1 MLKCR
6 YAEGSCK
13 GPWGSRSQLEQQ
25 PFSLNASVKKH
36 TPHTHTPL
44 NGKGFRGK
52 FSAFIDDWCW
62 LVGHRLGA
70 TPSMGSIFL
79 SQLLRSAFVA
89 FLALPS
95 KLSRL
100 CHPPLHRPG
109 LIKRYSLG
117 PRANK
122 GTVCTRVK
130 FSGTAPLVVET
141 GVGTL
146 YHQHQHAA
154 ACSNYNNRSFRLF
167 FVVVAGRRVAA
178 VGTSALPA
186 SRRSPSEHRWCA
198 GSASVAV

>member
-1 MLKCR
+1 
-6 YAEGSCK
+6 
-13 GPWGSRSQLEQQ
+13 
-25 PFSLNASVKKH
+25 
-36 TPHTHTPL
+36 
-44 NGKGFRGK
+44 
-52 FSAFIDDWCW
+52 
-62 LVGHRLGA
+62 
-70 TPSMGSIFL
+70 MGSIFL

-146 YHQHQHAA
+146 YHQHQRAA
-154 ACSNYNNRSFRLF
+154 AVAQTTTTEASGLF
-167 FVVVAGRRVAA
+167 FVVVVAGRRVAA

-186 SRRSPSEHRWCA
+186 SRRSPRWVGIGGALGRHRSLSELWRRIV
-198 GSASVAV
+198 SVKSLLH